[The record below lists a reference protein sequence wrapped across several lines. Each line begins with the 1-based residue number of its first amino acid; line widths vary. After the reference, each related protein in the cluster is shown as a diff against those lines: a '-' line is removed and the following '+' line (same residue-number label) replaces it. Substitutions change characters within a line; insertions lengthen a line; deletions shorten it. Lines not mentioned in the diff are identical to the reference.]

1 MIFFVDF
8 DDNHE
13 IINQLDKI
21 VLDIVAI
28 VVVGGNNM
36 DIEDQQ
42 KEYFDIVLKSIVIGD
57 VAVAAD
63 DFVVDNKNLNTAIM
77 AELVKFAFE
86 VHKERKM
93 MLML

>member
-13 IINQLDKI
+13 IMNQLDKI

-28 VVVGGNNM
+28 VVVGCNNM

-57 VAVAAD
+57 VVVAAD

-77 AELVKFAFE
+77 V
-86 VHKERKM
+86 
-93 MLML
+93 

>member
-8 DDNHE
+8 DDNHQ
-13 IINQLDKI
+13 IMNQLDKI

-28 VVVGGNNM
+28 VVVGCNNM

-77 AELVKFAFE
+77 V
-86 VHKERKM
+86 
-93 MLML
+93 